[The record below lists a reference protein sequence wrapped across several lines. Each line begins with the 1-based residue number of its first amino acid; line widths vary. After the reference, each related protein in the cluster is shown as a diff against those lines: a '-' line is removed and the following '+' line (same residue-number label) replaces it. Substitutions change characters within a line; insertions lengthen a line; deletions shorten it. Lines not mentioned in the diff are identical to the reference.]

1 MKKILLTF
9 ITLLIIISSL
19 FFGYKYLYKTKNDNQ
34 AVPPIKMD
42 NVKPDIDNEDTKYE
56 DNNPIIVGLYKY
68 YRRGK
73 DRELI
78 TEYINNWAYHQDISS
93 FEVLYTNEETTNSNL
108 LQDNFNEYF
117 NTHEN
122 TNNYR
127 IGFIISFMTT
137 NNEINKT
144 IISPKDTEEFFDY
157 LEIYLY
163 DDYHIQKGVWYSHTT
178 EEEFNEETLLTSI
191 KLTAGKN
198 IDEITSDIKLTVFTY
213 DYDDFDE
220 FNNYRGNSKYTIVVK
235 KSN

>member
-1 MKKILLTF
+1 MKKIFLTF
-9 ITLLIIISSL
+9 ITLLIVISLS

-34 AVPPIKMD
+34 VEPPIKMD
-42 NVKPDIDNEDTKYE
+42 NVKPDIDNEDTKYV

-68 YRRGK
+68 YGRGK

-78 TEYINNWAYHQDISS
+78 TEYTNNWTYHQDISS

-117 NTHEN
+117 NTHED
-122 TNNYR
+122 TSNYR

-198 IDEITSDIKLTVFTY
+198 INEITSDIKLTVFTY